1 MELAAEKPARRI
13 LAMSDSLCL
22 KNAVIWVMIVGNY
35 CDEEILL

>member
-1 MELAAEKPARRI
+1 MESTAEKPARRI
-13 LAMSDSLCL
+13 LVLSDSLCL